1 MMKHNKVKF
10 ITISIILLLISCFII
25 VSIKYKQQNIQ
36 LPNNNEFNDIQTN
49 EENTVESENI
59 LTKEEIIDSSNIDE
73 INKSLNRTY
82 NESEEIKKEKEIDG
96 IIIYNLRISC
106 EKDALCVV
114 TGDVKNSSSQDIKE
128 KYIKLSI
135 LYDTKEFSSILY
147 YQELKI
153 GESSIIEIQTKNFDI
168 INASSYILSRAT
180 EEEINNYKSK
190 IR

>member
-1 MMKHNKVKF
+1 MKHNKVKF